1 MEFDPGCKY
10 SEEHEWVR
18 VEGEEGVL
26 GITDYAQSQLS
37 DIVYV
42 ELPEVGDS
50 FERSE
55 IFATVESV
63 KAASDI
69 FMPVGGEILTINAVL
84 EDTPGLVNQDP
95 FGEAWLVRIRIA
107 DLEELN
113 DLMDAEA
120 YRAFVEGL
128 E

>member
-37 DIVYV
+37 DVVYV

-50 FERSE
+50 FERGE
-55 IFATVESV
+55 IFSTVESV

-69 FMPVGGEILTINAVL
+69 FMPVGGEILTINAAL

-107 DLEELN
+107 DPEELS